1 MVSRLDSSAVQLR
14 PAPFP
19 MSLNGPRATSIIGP
33 SPTWTTKNSRNSR
46 LWWSRTRQS

>member
-19 MSLNGPRATSIIGP
+19 ISAVRQVRLLLGWCDAGPGALIKET
-33 SPTWTTKNSRNSR
+33 
-46 LWWSRTRQS
+46 